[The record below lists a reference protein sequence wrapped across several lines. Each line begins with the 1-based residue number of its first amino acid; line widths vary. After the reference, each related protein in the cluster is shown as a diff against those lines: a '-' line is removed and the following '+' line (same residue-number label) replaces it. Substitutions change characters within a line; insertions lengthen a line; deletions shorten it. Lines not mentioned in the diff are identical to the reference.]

1 MAAER
6 QLPEIT
12 GFRLARR
19 GGGALGAGGGARLA
33 LPAPG
38 AAAGALPAGVL
49 TMPPISAAD
58 YARVVEPESLLMRP
72 PTVLTLPLSGW
83 ACDCESWREFWEL
96 SVGSVDGD
104 ANGSREDGL

>member
-19 GGGALGAGGGARLA
+19 GGGALGAGGGARL
-33 LPAPG
+33 
-38 AAAGALPAGVL
+38 ALPAGVL

-96 SVGSVDGD
+96 SVDSVDGD
-104 ANGSREDGL
+104 ADGSREDGL